1 MYEKLPYKM
10 DAKTSS
16 LFLSL
21 FLHLSIYLVVFF
33 YISTSFN
40 VAESLETFL
49 MVEAPAAVLPPPQF
63 ATKR

>member
-1 MYEKLPYKM
+1 M

-16 LFLSL
+16 LPLSFLSF
-21 FLHLSIYLVVFF
+21 FLSSSIYLVVFF
-33 YISTSFN
+33 FISTSFN

-49 MVEAPAAVLPPPQF
+49 MVEAPAAFLPTPPQF